1 MITDSESG
9 RKFQC
14 NVERLR
20 KSMEVH
26 SHDSMSVDIDT
37 SDYYAL
43 QWCIYICIAS
53 QPSNDV
59 RRWSYILWTSKWKNE
74 QDEKQKHRIIIT

>member
-43 QWCIYICIAS
+43 Q
-53 QPSNDV
+53 
-59 RRWSYILWTSKWKNE
+59 
-74 QDEKQKHRIIIT
+74 